1 MSVGWLVGR
10 FVQLLLVA
18 LGVTIVVFLLLK
30 LVPGDPAIAVLGP
43 HATPEK
49 IQQLHH
55 AWALDRPLPVQVLN
69 YIGRLFRGDLG
80 TSLTYHEPVTQTIRS
95 RLVPSAWLLIMG
107 ATLVYLVSVPLAA
120 FAARRPN
127 SASDHAIRAVPLI
140 GFAMPTVWVSL
151 MLILVFS
158 LNLGIFPVGG
168 FGTGFVGHVR
178 STILPAITL
187 ALLMLPILIRSLR
200 TSLLRTLE
208 ADFIVTARSKGLSE
222 QQVLRRHAFRNA
234 AVSSVAVFAVNTAI
248 LVGYIVIIEDVYAIP
263 GEGALLVRAVLGR
276 DFPVVQALTLMFALV
291 VLTIY
296 FVGDIVLALL
306 DPRIKY

>member
-80 TSLTYHEPVTQTIRS
+80 TSLIYHEPVTQTIRS
-95 RLVPSAWLLIMG
+95 RLVPSAWLLVMG
-107 ATLVYLVSVPLAA
+107 AALVYLVSVPLAA

-127 SASDHAIRAVPLI
+127 SVSDHAIRAVPLI

-296 FVGDIVLALL
+296 FLGDIALALL
-306 DPRIKY
+306 DPRVKY